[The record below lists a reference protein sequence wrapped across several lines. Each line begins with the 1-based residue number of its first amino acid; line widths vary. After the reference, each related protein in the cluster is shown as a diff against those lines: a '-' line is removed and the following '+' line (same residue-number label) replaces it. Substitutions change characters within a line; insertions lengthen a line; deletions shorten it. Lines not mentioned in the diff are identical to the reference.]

1 MMDRRTFLAAP
12 ATLFGAQSAVR
23 VVALP
28 AEEYVFPPE
37 GHAYRENGAAHRI
50 WRSTL
55 EAAPDLVIVHGR
67 GADGFAR
74 ALETRGIHAR
84 VVESA
89 SAAEASRVVT
99 SRVPQSPASREM
111 IRRVLRSP
119 GDMAVQLSRKYGAA
133 LQNVVY
139 IEAFA
144 VLGHLRLGR
153 RGHVA
158 ALLEPYLSGQ
168 KDSLAKATASHYSG
182 HLLVAE
188 YARKNRDKRAA
199 DLAVKAARRAIEQPL
214 DNEMS
219 DSVFM
224 VCPILAAAAT
234 LSSETASFA
243 KASASHYDRM
253 EKLCRRT
260 DGIWRHSPLSD
271 AAWGRGNAFPL
282 LGLAL
287 TLSYLPKSDPA
298 FGRLLSAYSSLAD
311 RLAIHQ
317 DAGGLWHQV
326 IDRSDSYAEF
336 SATSMIA
343 LAIERGMRRG
353 WLPRA
358 KYSPAVARAWRA
370 VQRRTSLEG
379 ELMDVC
385 ESTGKQSSIEAY
397 FKREAIFGPD
407 PRGGAMAIVLATEL
421 AGLA

>member
-1 MMDRRTFLAAP
+1 MDRRTFLAAP

-28 AEEYVFPPE
+28 TEEFVFPPE
-37 GHAYRENGAAHRI
+37 GRAYRENGAAHRI

-55 EAAPDLVIVHGR
+55 EAAPDLVIVHGSS
-67 GADGFAR
+67 AAGFAN
-74 ALETRGIHAR
+74 ALEKRGIPSR
-84 VVESA
+84 VVDSE
-89 SAAEASRVVT
+89 SAAEASRVAAG
-99 SRVPQSPASREM
+99 RVPQSPASRDM
-111 IRRVLRSP
+111 VRRLSRSP
-119 GDMAVQLSRKYGAA
+119 REMATQLSGKYGSA

-168 KDSLAKATASHYSG
+168 KDSLGKATASHYSG

-188 YARKNRDKRAA
+188 YARRNRDKRAA
-199 DLAVKAARRAIEQPL
+199 DLAVKAAQRAIEQPL

-234 LSSETASFA
+234 LSPETASFA
-243 KASASHYDRM
+243 KAAAAHYDRM
-253 EKLCRRT
+253 EKLCRRP

-298 FGRLLSAYSSLAD
+298 FERLLSAYLSLAD
-311 RLAIHQ
+311 RLATHQ
-317 DAGGLWHQV
+317 DDAGLWHQV

-343 LAIERGMRRG
+343 MALERGMRRG
-353 WLPRA
+353 WLPRG
-358 KYSPAVARAWRA
+358 KYSAVVARAWRA
-370 VQRRTSLEG
+370 VQRRTSVEG

-385 ESTGKQSSIEAY
+385 ESTGKQPSLEAY
-397 FKREAIFGPD
+397 FNREAIFGPD
-407 PRGGAMAIVLATEL
+407 PRGGAMAFMLSTEL
-421 AGLA
+421 AGLE